1 MDTIR
6 TQVHHGRLD
15 PDSVPAMEQYVE
27 MLLEEFYYEDT
38 FEDNYEEDEE
48 QEGVPSIGLQN
59 RWHYNRQVAAAGV
72 RFPHFPLFG

>member
-15 PDSVPAMEQYVE
+15 PDEVPEMEQYAE

-38 FEDNYEEDEE
+38 FEDKENENDE
-48 QEGVPSIGLQN
+48 V
-59 RWHYNRQVAAAGV
+59 Y
-72 RFPHFPLFG
+72 

>member
-1 MDTIR
+1 MENKIKQILHRMVEKRHKEYSKEIFRISLMDTIR

-48 QEGVPSIGLQN
+48 
-59 RWHYNRQVAAAGV
+59 
-72 RFPHFPLFG
+72 